1 MKTKKNK
8 FIEIIFF
15 IIIFL
20 FFFIFFAKVHPI
32 ILFDTDDWY
41 NSIFTRGAYPIIGEW
56 NPTKV
61 LPEILMPFVVTYGNY
76 FMSLFSNNFIYN
88 VIYVNSFVISLF
100 ITIYVS
106 LFYKLLRKRNNS
118 HQVTN
123 ILITI
128 IFIIF
133 HFLIFRSSKIDSYYM
148 FYAMDMSCY
157 YHYLIPVLLNC
168 SLVMFYLNNDSF
180 IYKDS
185 KIKTSFMLL
194 ILYLSM
200 FSNIYSNIVLTTF
213 IGITLLYKVIDS
225 KLLKKKNFKK
235 KNILKFLKENT
246 IELSIIIVWIITQIL
261 EYGGGRAKVLMHN
274 ESLKK
279 IFIKLGSVFKNL
291 NTSFIIV
298 LILCLIIG
306 IIYFIKNKLYK
317 NRKVI
322 ICILSMVLT
331 FIYIILLTTKT
342 GAKYI
347 ERMDVLFGFI
357 FFIFIF
363 MSFTIFYIMKKYDKL
378 LLCLPLITIILFFE
392 TSSLRT
398 SSNNIYPKYRESNL
412 YNIPHDVYIKVEELI
427 MNQIKENIDNPGATI
442 YIPYTTAD
450 NNWPII
456 KDDAYRITYGMY
468 KHGLIKKYVEFEYVI
483 SKEFYDDNIELK

>member
-20 FFFIFFAKVHPI
+20 FFFIFFSKVHPI

-41 NSIFTRGAYPIIGEW
+41 NSIFTRSAIPIIGEW
-56 NPTKV
+56 NPTKI

-88 VIYVNSFVISLF
+88 IIYVNSFVISIF
-100 ITIYVS
+100 ITIYIS
-106 LFYKLLRKRNNS
+106 LFYKIIKKRNED
-118 HQVTN
+118 HLVAN

-128 IFIIF
+128 IFVIF
-133 HFLIFRSSKIDSYYM
+133 HFLIFRSRKEDSYYM
-148 FYAMDMSCY
+148 FHAMDMSCY
-157 YHYLIPVLLNC
+157 YHYLIPVLLNS
-168 SLVMFYLNNDSF
+168 SLVLFYLNNDSF

-200 FSNIYSNIVLTTF
+200 FSNIYSNIVLSTF
-213 IGITLLYKVIDS
+213 IGVTLLYRIIDS

-235 KNILKFLKENT
+235 KNILKFLKNNT
-246 IELSIIIVWIITQIL
+246 IEISIVIVWIITQIL

-274 ESLKK
+274 ESLKN
-279 IFIKLGSVFKNL
+279 IFMKLGTVFSRL

-298 LILCLIIG
+298 LVLCLIVG
-306 IIYFIKNKLYK
+306 IIFFIKNKLYK
-317 NRKVI
+317 NRKVVT
-322 ICILSMVLT
+322 CILSMILT

-347 ERMDVLFGFI
+347 ERMDILFGFI
-357 FFIFIF
+357 FFIFVFIC
-363 MSFTIFYIMKKYDKL
+363 FTILLIIKKYDKL
-378 LLCLPLITIILFFE
+378 LFWLPLITIILFFE

-412 YNIPHDVYIKVEELI
+412 FNTPHDVCIEIEELI
-427 MNQIKENIDNPGATI
+427 MDQIKENEDKPGSTI

-450 NNWPII
+450 YNWPII

-468 KHGLIKKYVEFEYVI
+468 KQGLIKNYVEFEYVI
-483 SKEFYDDNIELK
+483 SKEFYDDKIE